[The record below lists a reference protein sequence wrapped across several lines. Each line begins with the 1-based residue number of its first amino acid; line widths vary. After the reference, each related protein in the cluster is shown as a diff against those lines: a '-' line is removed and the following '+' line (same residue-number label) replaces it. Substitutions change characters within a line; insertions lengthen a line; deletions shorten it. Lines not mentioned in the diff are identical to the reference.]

1 MVFFHK
7 KTKQNDTGVTKG
19 VYFGMVGAMSSPVG
33 KYNNDAQKQNYQ
45 YVFAQT

>member
-7 KTKQNDTGVTKG
+7 KTKQNDTGVTKV
-19 VYFGMVGAMSSPVG
+19 VYFGMSSPVG
-33 KYNNDAQKQNYQ
+33 KYNNDAQKENNQ